1 MKRTKTDMNNQAI
14 LLMPEKHDDEFDMV
28 SSAWQNRGGL
38 VKRLGKFWVKDDT
51 LALNKIA
58 IYGGQ
63 AFAFVLAQLYNVQ
76 LISPDDSLIARLDR
90 KWVKRDITLKQ
101 IGELVENDFPVFV
114 KPVTPK
120 MFLANVFKTLV
131 EFHKVA
137 EGLGDDE
144 EILVSSIVDIQ
155 AEARCYVID
164 GEVKDIALYE
174 GDADIETSKVFLQDF
189 IMANAAYLPHTFVV
203 DIAYDSSV
211 GWFVLEFN
219 ACWGAGLN
227 NCNAEKVIDC
237 IIGATVAG

>member
-1 MKRTKTDMNNQAI
+1 MNNQAI
-14 LLMPEKHDDEFDMV
+14 LLIPEKYDDEFDMV
-28 SSAWQNRGGL
+28 ASAWQNRGGL
-38 VKRLGKFWVKDDT
+38 VRRLGKFWVKDEI
-51 LALNKIA
+51 LASSKIA

-76 LISPDDSLIARLDR
+76 LISPDDSLIARLDK
-90 KWVKRDITLKQ
+90 KWVKRDIILKQ
-101 IGELVENDFPVFV
+101 VGELSEDDFPVFI

-120 MFLANVFKTLV
+120 IFLAGIFKTLAD
-131 EFHKVA
+131 FKKIS
-137 EGLGDDE
+137 EGLADDE
-144 EILVSSIVDIQ
+144 KVLVSSTVDIQ

-174 GDADIETSKVFLQDF
+174 GDYDDVKTSKAFLQHF
-189 IMANAAYLPHTFVV
+189 LQSNLSHLPFTFVV
-203 DIAYDSSV
+203 DIAYSSSA

-219 ACWGAGLN
+219 TCWGAGLN